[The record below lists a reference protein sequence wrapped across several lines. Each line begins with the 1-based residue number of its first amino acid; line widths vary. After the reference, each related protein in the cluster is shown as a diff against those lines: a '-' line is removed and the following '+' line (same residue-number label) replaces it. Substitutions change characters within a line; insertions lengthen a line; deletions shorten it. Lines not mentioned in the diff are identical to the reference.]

1 MSGLET
7 IITKLNDYLRKKGL
21 PKIEGKLED
30 LDDCDE
36 LYEAALRSVWK
47 LKDKEQRETIAI
59 EIAKGL
65 KKYFGGKNLEEAYH
79 ELSVKLNQEEM
90 QDKVKQEKKE
100 KQERLKD
107 PNYVPS
113 FIVAI
118 LSLVGLLMSF
128 LILK

>member
-7 IITKLNDYLRKKGL
+7 IIDKLNAYLRNKGL
-21 PKIEGKLED
+21 EKIKGNLED

-47 LKDKEQRETIAI
+47 LENKDQREILAI

-79 ELSVKLNQEEM
+79 ELSLKLNQEED
-90 QDKVKQEKKE
+90 QDKVKQEKQKKE
-100 KQERLKD
+100 ERLKD
-107 PNYVPS
+107 PNHVPTFDELFNS
-113 FIVAI
+113 
-118 LSLVGLLMSF
+118 
-128 LILK
+128 